1 MRTSIPTIS
10 RMAMLLSATLYS
22 LCFSINSQAS
32 APLPAD
38 NLDYSRLKAENGMVF
53 VPYLNASRG
62 PVWYFNYQQKILGP
76 SVVSTKAKKLYVVL
90 MPQVIEQRNA
100 EYLAFIGSDDVDD
113 ARVHYY
119 PGYTSLCSIS
129 PALILKL
136 KEIYNPV
143 GSTRDY
149 FTATIVNDG
158 YPSLCR
164 LEVNY
169 LNDQNAATP
178 DAEALLLAYVKE
190 NIIINSLARTTIPYG
205 YETVERLEYGDVGI
219 SSLQINTTVKNG
231 DVVPPVVPAH

>member
-1 MRTSIPTIS
+1 
-10 RMAMLLSATLYS
+10 
-22 LCFSINSQAS
+22 
-32 APLPAD
+32 
-38 NLDYSRLKAENGMVF
+38 
-53 VPYLNASRG
+53 
-62 PVWYFNYQQKILGP
+62 
-76 SVVSTKAKKLYVVL
+76 